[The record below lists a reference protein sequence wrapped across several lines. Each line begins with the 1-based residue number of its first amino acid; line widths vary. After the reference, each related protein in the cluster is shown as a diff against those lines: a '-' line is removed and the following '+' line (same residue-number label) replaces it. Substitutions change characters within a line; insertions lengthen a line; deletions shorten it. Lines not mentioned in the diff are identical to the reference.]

1 MSMQAALNT
10 EQSPTPSAGLSV
22 LHLGHQTILAQAKRN
37 NWLSAGR
44 RWRKTTLGTVIAT
57 SAALT
62 GHQILWGAPTYD
74 QVRIAWDM
82 VRRADVAEMTQMRM
96 TADFPGGGRIIF
108 RSLDDPDNA
117 RGHGADGAIFDEV
130 GYIKERAY
138 YEMVSPMLAER
149 QDSFFWGMGTPNGR
163 NWFWR
168 EFAGARE
175 AGEGSW
181 QVPTVGCRIE
191 DGRLI
196 RVPNPL
202 ENPDIAFSEIER
214 LYQTLPNMAFRQEI
228 MAEFLEGEG
237 AVFRNI
243 RACLNAPTNPSPADH
258 EGHYMVAGLD
268 WGRMIDSTAISIG
281 CVDCRQEVALDRF
294 TQVDFATQRM
304 RIKAAVDKWGADILA
319 ESNSIGQP
327 NIEALREGGVT
338 VDGFETTATTKA
350 PLIQSLALAFE
361 KQEWQW
367 LPDELAALELEAYEM
382 SVNPITYRPTF
393 GAPEGM
399 HDDTVI
405 ARALVVRK
413 SAGGFGW

>member
-1 MSMQAALNT
+1 LWSRGQDEAYPDW
-10 EQSPTPSAGLSV
+10 QSWKFPTISNP
-22 LHLGHQTILAQAKRN
+22 
-37 NWLSAGR
+37 
-44 RWRKTTLGTVIAT
+44 
-57 SAALT
+57 
-62 GHQILWGAPTYD
+62 
-74 QVRIAWDM
+74 
-82 VRRADVAEMTQMRM
+82 
-96 TADFPGGGRIIF
+96 
-108 RSLDDPDNA
+108 
-117 RGHGADGAIFDEV
+117 
-130 GYIKERAY
+130 YIKA
-138 YEMVSPMLAER
+138 
-149 QDSFFWGMGTPNGR
+149 
-163 NWFWR
+163 
-168 EFAGARE
+168 
-175 AGEGSW
+175 
-181 QVPTVGCRIE
+181 
-191 DGRLI
+191 
-196 RVPNPL
+196 
-202 ENPDIAFSEIER
+202 SEIEAAR
-214 LYQTLPNMAFRQEI
+214 NEVPQLAFEQEYL
-228 MAEFLEGEG
+228 AEFLEGEG

-281 CVDCRQEVALDRF
+281 CVDCHQEVALDRF